1 MLNILNGFY
10 LLSSNKLVVTIN
22 HPPYFR
28 VPDHDGVCPAT
39 LTGMAIDIAEGLA
52 YLHRKNLIHR
62 DIACRNCLVGSDGV
76 VKIGD
81 FGLTREMNS
90 SENEGYYRFTRNCE
104 LPIRWMSPEAVQF
117 GVFSVHSDIWSYGI
131 VLYEIITFGVFPYD
145 GLGDVEVVERVKRKD
160 FSIIEFL
167 PLAARNTTIS
177 RLIYQCCQHQWQHR
191 PASLDHIIAILRK
204 NPDCVRPFLTNEPPK
219 PNSTIDALR
228 VSYFRMLFSGFTQ

>member
-10 LLSSNKLVVTIN
+10 RLSSNKLVVTIN

-90 SENEGYYRFTRNCE
+90 SENEGYYRFTRNCKYWNNSSFVYI
-104 LPIRWMSPEAVQF
+104 LLFILLKIFMYNLCVIS
-117 GVFSVHSDIWSYGI
+117 VF
-131 VLYEIITFGVFPYD
+131 
-145 GLGDVEVVERVKRKD
+145 
-160 FSIIEFL
+160 
-167 PLAARNTTIS
+167 
-177 RLIYQCCQHQWQHR
+177 CCQT
-191 PASLDHIIAILRK
+191 K
-204 NPDCVRPFLTNEPPK
+204 
-219 PNSTIDALR
+219 
-228 VSYFRMLFSGFTQ
+228 